1 MRDDDADILPAAS
14 ARSGLGPA
22 RPRRLHRDDRYDDE
36 DDLEVVVVRRR
47 RGRLLEQEERPRPT
61 GLFPRRGDARMP
73 MRHGAGRGAALVL
86 LALLLVVVLWWWW
99 WSGASHEYRTF
110 PPSGSVTVSTRLRP
124 GAATARLAIDAGERD
139 AIVQFLTPKGER
151 HVLSVFM
158 RAGERR
164 IVPVPPGD
172 WRVRVIEGRTWA
184 GPQRLFGS
192 ATHVR
197 RYPRL
202 LHLARTGHL
211 SLSLAASEGTGA

>member
-1 MRDDDADILPAAS
+1 MRDDDTDILPDAS
-14 ARSGLGPA
+14 ARSGFGPA
-22 RPRRLHRDDRYDDE
+22 RPRRLRRDDRYDDE

-47 RGRLLEQEERPRPT
+47 RGRILEQEERPRAT
-61 GLFPRRGDARMP
+61 DLFPRRGDARP
-73 MRHGAGRGAALVL
+73 PTRHGGARGMALVL
-86 LALLLVVVLWWWW
+86 LALLLVVVLWWW

-124 GAATARLAIDAGERD
+124 GAATARLAVDAGERD

-184 GPQRLFGS
+184 GPERLFGS

-211 SLSLAASEGTGA
+211 SLSLAASEGNGA

>member
-1 MRDDDADILPAAS
+1 MRDDDTDILPDAS
-14 ARSGLGPA
+14 ARSGFGPA
-22 RPRRLHRDDRYDDE
+22 RPRRLRRDDRYDDE
-36 DDLEVVVVRRR
+36 DDLEMVVVRRR
-47 RGRLLEQEERPRPT
+47 RGRILEQEECPRPT
-61 GLFPRRGDARMP
+61 GLFSHRGNARPP

-86 LALLLVVVLWWWW
+86 LTLLLVVVLWW

-110 PPSGSVTVSTRLRP
+110 PPSGSVTVSTRLKP
-124 GAATARLAIDAGERD
+124 GAATARLAVDAGERD
-139 AIVQFLTPKGER
+139 AIVQFLTQKGER

-184 GPQRLFGS
+184 GPERLFGS

-211 SLSLAASEGTGA
+211 SLSLAASEGNGA